1 MSNKVLSSL
10 NESSIRIDM
19 TPPIRRVTADALSS
33 ISQDNISSNEQININ
48 TNVSYPLISKRKTTR
63 NSYNLI
69 KQSINKSNYQST
81 AVSRERSTSSSSTLS
96 SSSKAS
102 NNHSLRSSADPSIN
116 QDDDDDDDA
125 SSNDDTNHQ
134 WSFDQHP
141 LNIQLRQ
148 LMTRDSLS
156 LSNGSRIGPISVSE
170 CKICLE
176 ELSIEP
182 LSCCSSLICSKCIYL
197 HLSSNIR
204 EARIRI
210 LCPSCPHI
218 FTREEI
224 LSLLS
229 IYDHN
234 GNLAELYKRF
244 YADINGQAHIKTC
257 PRCCSI
263 KEIDK
268 RLFEG
273 VRWKKKIP
281 RRVICNECQFE
292 WCFYCHAPWHEKMT
306 CKEYREGEK
315 MLRLW
320 ASQVDQNQHN
330 AQKCPRCKIYI
341 SRNGGCPHM
350 VCSKCQCDF
359 CYNCGR
365 RRFGMKFLGSHESR
379 FSPLGCK
386 YNLYPDKP
394 LLRHTVRGLV
404 AGAATLALPVAAV
417 GAVALLA
424 IGTTIGAPTYGTYRL
439 VKHIRTKRQERRRKY
454 RMETISRQWTTSDS
468 LSTYVNGADDQNT
481 ETDDIQIAVQ
491 ASLIT
496 YREEIARREQS
507 EITSDPS
514 RHRNRFNQNDD
525 DDDDDDDD
533 SLY

>member
-1 MSNKVLSSL
+1 MSNEVLSSL
-10 NESSIRIDM
+10 NESSIKIDM
-19 TPPIRRVTADALSS
+19 PSPIRRVAVDVLSS
-33 ISQDNISSNEQININ
+33 IPQDNISSNEQIHIN
-48 TNVSYPLISKRKTTR
+48 TNISYPSISITKTNN
-63 NSYNLI
+63 NSYDFI
-69 KQSINKSNYQST
+69 KQSIDKSHNES
-81 AVSRERSTSSSSTLS
+81 AEILRERSTSSSSTSS
-96 SSSKAS
+96 SSSKIS
-102 NNHSLRSSADPSIN
+102 NNHSLRSYSADLSVN
-116 QDDDDDDDA
+116 QDDDDYDDA
-125 SSNDDTNHQ
+125 TSYDDNNHQ
-134 WSFDQHP
+134 WDFDQQL
-141 LNIQLRQ
+141 LNIPLRQ
-148 LMTRDSLS
+148 LMIRDSLS
-156 LSNGSRIGPISVSE
+156 LYDDSRIGRIAVSE
-170 CKICLE
+170 CQICFE

-182 LSCCSSLICSKCIYL
+182 LSCCSSSICSKCVYL

-229 IYDHN
+229 VYDN
-234 GNLAELYKRF
+234 DGNLAERYKRY
-244 YADINGQAHIKTC
+244 YADINGEAHIKTC

-268 RLFEG
+268 RLFHG
-273 VRWKKKIP
+273 VRWKKNIP
-281 RRVICNECQFE
+281 RRVVCNECQFE

-306 CKEYREGEK
+306 CKEYLEGEK

-320 ASQVDQNQHN
+320 ASQIDENQHN

-341 SRNGGCPHM
+341 SRSGGCPHM

-424 IGTTIGAPTYGTYRL
+424 VGTTIGAPTYGTYRL
-439 VKHIRTKRQERRRKY
+439 VKHIRTKRQERRR
-454 RMETISRQWTTSDS
+454 RDHMATISRQSATNDS
-468 LSTYVNGADDQNT
+468 LSTYINGADDPNT
-481 ETDDIQIAVQ
+481 ETDDIQRAVQ

-496 YREEIARREQS
+496 YREEIARREQR
-507 EITSDPS
+507 EVTPYPS
-514 RHRNRFNQNDD
+514 RHLNHFNQNDD
-525 DDDDDDDD
+525 DDDSVDD
-533 SLY
+533 